1 MTAAPKP
8 KWKGFDQ
15 LLCELANAMDGVLG
29 DMDASL
35 HAARHVMLLFLKH
48 DAWLARTNQPESYVF
63 DHGGHAVPLDQMDM
77 LNSHFWRYFEAA
89 EETGEFRE
97 SLARGGPW
105 AEWQFGVD
113 DFAFG
118 LSDDPAGPIVGRVRD
133 VQVWARTG
141 KFAKPGRG
149 RKEGAEGRGDPKGY
163 KAAVSRIIADID
175 RAETLQAK
183 LDARAAGVVRESH
196 VVKAITPGSA
206 AKHLRAL
213 LVKAGYSEKG
223 LQRRF

>member
-1 MTAAPKP
+1 MTTAPKP
-8 KWKGFDQ
+8 KWKSFDK
-15 LLCELANAMDGVLG
+15 LLCELADALDGVLG
-29 DMDASL
+29 DMDASR

-63 DHGGHAVPLDQMDM
+63 DHGGHAVPLDQMDT

-89 EETGEFRE
+89 EETGVFYE

-118 LSDDPAGPIVGRVRD
+118 LSDDPVGPIVGRVRD

-141 KFAKPGRG
+141 KFAKQRG
-149 RKEGAEGRGDPKGY
+149 RPNDSKAYPVEDGHALKEAVERISAGECESSVLKSLAEAQYSQGIGNS
-163 KAAVSRIIADID
+163 V
-175 RAETLQAK
+175 RANRTRL
-183 LDARAAGVVRESH
+183 G
-196 VVKAITPGSA
+196 
-206 AKHLRAL
+206 RAL
-213 LVKAGYSEKG
+213 KATP
-223 LQRRF
+223 R

>member
-1 MTAAPKP
+1 MTTAPKP

-77 LNSHFWRYFEAA
+77 LNSHFWSYFEAA
-89 EETGEFRE
+89 EESGAFRE
-97 SLARGGPW
+97 ALARGGPW

-118 LSDDPAGPIVGRVRD
+118 LADDPSGPIVGRVRD

-196 VVKAITPGSA
+196 VVKGITPDSA

-213 LVKAGYSEKG
+213 LVKAGYSEEG